1 MSILDIRSILFIGGL
16 FSGIICVLVIGGV
29 WIQNRKR
36 FSGLAFW
43 FADFVFQMAAFFLI
57 ALRGVIHDGISI
69 VLSNTLVIAGALL
82 GYLGLERFVGK
93 RSSQIHNYILLAA
106 FPLIHG
112 YFAFVQPNLTARN
125 LNVSIVLFI
134 ICFQCL
140 WLMLRRVGDN
150 LRPLTRWIGMIFG
163 AYCLTLSIRM
173 VLLLIYWDAKGDY
186 LRSGVVEGA
195 VMIVFQMLLVLLA
208 FGMVM
213 IVNKRLLMDLEKQEE
228 KFFKAFHSSPYAV
241 TLTRL
246 SDGEIFEVNDGFV
259 NMMGYSHGEVLGKST
274 ADLNIWCHEG
284 DRARVVHELS
294 RDGKIQAMELPFRKK
309 SGEILTGLYSAEII
323 AIDNEKSILASI
335 NDISKRKRAEEALK
349 ESENR
354 VNLLINSTAEAI
366 YGIDLQGNCTFANPS
381 CLKMLGYADMDQLLG
396 KNMHH
401 LIHHSY
407 PDGHPMQMEDC
418 KIYQAFRNRRQ
429 MHVDDEVLWRADGQ
443 SFPAEYWSYPQ
454 VVDGVVCGAVVTFI
468 DITDRKKAEEN
479 LRRSEEKY
487 RTILENIAEGYF
499 ESDLEGN
506 VVFVNDS
513 ACEMMGCAKEDLYG
527 KNYRQFT
534 TPATKESIQ
543 KTYGEVLRTGLTSKM
558 DDYEIIRKDGVIR
571 VHQLIVG
578 LMRNAAGQPVG
589 FRSMARDV
597 TERRQAEKERE
608 KLIADLQKA
617 LADIKTLSG
626 LLPICSS
633 CKKIRNDKG
642 YWERLESYIGSR
654 SEAVFSHGIC
664 PECARSLYPELY
676 KDP

>member
-57 ALRGVIHDGISI
+57 ALRGVIHDGISM
-69 VLSNTLVIAGALL
+69 VLSNTLAVAGALL

-93 RSSQIHNYILLAA
+93 RSSQIHNYFLLAA
-106 FPLIHG
+106 FPVIHG
-112 YFAFVQPNLTARN
+112 YFALIAPNLAARN
-125 LNVSIVLFI
+125 LNLSIFLLI
-134 ICFQCL
+134 ICFQCM
-140 WLMLRRVGDN
+140 WLMLRRVEDN
-150 LRPLTRWIGMIFG
+150 LRPATRWIGMIFG
-163 AYCLTLSIRM
+163 AYCLTLSLRM

-259 NMMGYSHGEVLGKST
+259 NMMGYPHAEVLGKTT
-274 ADLNIWCHEG
+274 ADLKIWCHEG
-284 DRARVVHELS
+284 DRVRVVQELT
-294 RDGKIQAMELPFRKK
+294 RNGKIEGMELQFRKK

-323 AIDNEKSILASI
+323 EIDNEKSIL
-335 NDISKRKRAEEALK
+335 
-349 ESENR
+349 
-354 VNLLINSTAEAI
+354 ST
-366 YGIDLQGNCTFANPS
+366 
-381 CLKMLGYADMDQLLG
+381 
-396 KNMHH
+396 
-401 LIHHSY
+401 
-407 PDGHPMQMEDC
+407 
-418 KIYQAFRNRRQ
+418 
-429 MHVDDEVLWRADGQ
+429 V
-443 SFPAEYWSYPQ
+443 
-454 VVDGVVCGAVVTFI
+454 I
-468 DITDRKKAEEN
+468 DITERRKAEED

-487 RTILENIAEGYF
+487 RTILENITEGYF

-534 TPATKESIQ
+534 TPATKERIQ
-543 KTYGEVLRTGLTSKM
+543 ETYGEVFRTGLTSKM
-558 DDYEIIRKDGVIR
+558 GDYEIIRKDGAIR

-578 LMRNAAGQPVG
+578 LIRDAAEQPVG

-608 KLIADLQKA
+608 KLITDLQKA